1 MKLKK
6 LLSVLLLL
14 ALLAGLAPAALT
26 AYAEGETAKVKGL
39 SFTGKGYTEKEGV
52 YSPDFKEKKASFK
65 GQAAPEKAYEL
76 QVSSFFTDSKC
87 KKPLKTEPAEGETYY
102 FRVGL
107 KTEKGYSLD
116 LSGVKAKTCSV
127 KLEGFEL
134 KYKKL
139 QRTQDGVSLLYAARL
154 LPPEDAEAEEDSS
167 SPAAPQ
173 NDSVNEAPQ
182 NDGETEPA
190 AAPEGA
196 GAGDSSSPEAP
207 QNDNENEA
215 PQNDGK
221 AEEALND
228 EGNIAPQEEPAGD
241 EPKEVTHYKVWI
253 GDTEIT
259 SENLDGEGWSFDP
272 ASSTLTLNNPAISGN
287 HPTTWAYSALI
298 CSEIDLVVTGKASIT
313 ANGSGE
319 MVIFCDKSLTF
330 RNCDLA
336 LTSGNRKGVFT
347 HRGDI
352 SVESGTL
359 KATGKEGGI
368 FSFENISISG
378 GTVIGKGEEGSGIKA
393 QDGTLSISGGTVEGT
408 GSDGIE
414 STFSTLSIT
423 GGSVKAVGTD
433 YHGLYGKEIT
443 VGNGVTR
450 LEAQGVVKENN
461 GYYGA
466 LEAKTNITIGDRLA
480 FAEPEGG
487 SVDNDSQAKCIRDDK
502 GKAAEHVVLEPRYL
516 ITFKDWD
523 GTTLQSGLVAKGKA
537 PSYTGEAPVRDED
550 TQYTYSFKGW
560 KDEDGTEYAANAA
573 LPNASKDVIYTAVYT
588 QTSKAY
594 SVTFKNGDEVL
605 QSSLVAVGQSPSY
618 TGETPAKDSTAQY
631 DYTFKGWKD
640 EDGKEYG
647 KDETLPA
654 VKGEVTYTAV
664 YTETLRQYTVT
675 FLDEGGAVLLSGLV
689 DYGQAPSYTGE
700 TPAKDSTAQYDYTF
714 KGWKDED
721 GKEYGK
727 DESLPAVK
735 GEVTYTAVYTETLRQ
750 YTVTFLDEGG
760 AELLSGLVNYGQAPS
775 YTGETPT
782 KEMDADYTYTF
793 KGWKDDGGSEYAAD
807 DTLPAV
813 EGDATYTAV
822 YEATPRIYSVTVKD
836 DGHGSGEAT
845 PTEGPRGTR
854 VTLKAT
860 PRKGYEF
867 KEWKVISGG
876 VSVSGNSFEI
886 GGEDVVVKAVFQAV
900 SYKVTDGGG
909 TIWTKGSNK
918 NVSVT
923 VKRSPDDS
931 SCFSHFTG
939 VQIDGKD
946 LAAGDYEAKAGST
959 VVTLK
964 AVTLEKLSSGRHTIT
979 LVFDDG
985 SVNTR
990 IIVKV
995 GSGSG
1000 NGSAVRTG
1008 DVSIGIWFALL
1019 GGSILGLCGV
1029 AAAAVVWR
1037 RRRSNEAK

>member
-76 QVSSFFTDSKC
+76 QVSSFFTDAKG
-87 KKPLKTEPAEGETYY
+87 KKPLKTEPVEGETYY

-139 QRTQDGVSLLYAARL
+139 QRTQDGVSLLYTAKL
-154 LPPEDAEAEEDSS
+154 LPPEDAPEEELPADLPEGDSS

-182 NDGETEPA
+182 NDGEGE
-190 AAPEGA
+190 APWNDGESA
-196 GAGDSSSPEAP
+196 PVEAGDSSSPEAP

-272 ASSTLTLNNPAISGN
+272 ASSTLTLNNPTISGN

-298 CSEIDLVVTGKASIT
+298 CSEIDLVVTGTAGIT
-313 ANGSGE
+313 ANGSHE
-319 MVIFCDKSLTF
+319 MVIFCDRNLTF
-330 RNCDLA
+330 RNCDLT
-336 LTSGNRKGVFT
+336 LTSASSDCVFAYHGN
-347 HRGDI
+347 I
-352 SVESGTL
+352 SVESGNL
-359 KATGKEGGI
+359 RATGNEGGI
-368 FSFENISISG
+368 FSFESVSISG
-378 GTVIGKGEEGSGIKA
+378 GTVTAKSEKRDGIKA
-393 QDGTLSISGGTVEGT
+393 QYGTINISGGTVEGS
-408 GSDGIE
+408 GAHGI
-414 STFSTLSIT
+414 TATVNAVSIT
-423 GGSVKAVGTD
+423 GGSVKAVGTEQS
-433 YHGLYGKEIT
+433 GLYGEEII
-443 VGNGVTR
+443 VGNDVIR
-450 LEAQGVVKENN
+450 LEAKGVVNMD
-461 GYYGA
+461 YSYHGA
-466 LEAKTNITIGDRLA
+466 IQAGTKITIGDRLI
-480 FAEPEGG
+480 FTEPQGG
-487 SVDNDSQAKCIRDDK
+487 YADNDSEYKCIRDDK
-502 GKAAEHVVLEPRYL
+502 GKAAEKALLEPGCQV
-516 ITFKDWD
+516 TFKDWD

-537 PSYTGEAPVRDED
+537 PSYTGEEPVRDED
-550 TQYTYSFKGW
+550 AQYTYSFKGW
-560 KDEDGTEYAANAA
+560 KDDGGTEYAANAA

-631 DYTFKGWKD
+631 DYIFKGWKD

-647 KDETLPA
+647 KDESLPA

-700 TPAKDSTAQYDYTF
+700 TP
-714 KGWKDED
+714 
-721 GKEYGK
+721 
-727 DESLPAVK
+727 
-735 GEVTYTAVYTETLRQ
+735 
-750 YTVTFLDEGG
+750 
-760 AELLSGLVNYGQAPS
+760 
-775 YTGETPT
+775 T

-793 KGWKDDGGSEYAAD
+793 KGWKDEGGAEYAAD

-813 EGDATYTAV
+813 EGHATYTAV

-964 AVTLEKLSSGRHTIT
+964 AATLEKLSTGRHTIT

-1008 DVSIGIWFALL
+1008 DVSMGIWFALL

>member
-1 MKLKK
+1 MKMKK

-39 SFTGKGYTEKEGV
+39 SFTGEGYTEEEGI

-76 QVSSFFTDSKC
+76 QVSSFFTDAKG

-116 LSGVKAKTCSV
+116 LSGVRAKTCSV
-127 KLEGFEL
+127 KLEGFDL

-139 QRTQDGVSLLYAARL
+139 QRTQDGVSLLYAAKL
-154 LPPEDAEAEEDSS
+154 LPPEDAVQEEASS

-173 NDSVNEAPQ
+173 NDIENEAPQ
-182 NDGETEPA
+182 NDGEDVPA
-190 AAPEGA
+190 DTPEGVA
-196 GAGDSSSPEAP
+196 AGDSSSPEAP
-207 QNDNENEA
+207 QNDSTNAAPENDE
-215 PQNDGK
+215 K
-221 AEEALND
+221 AAEALND
-228 EGNIAPQEEPAGD
+228 EVSAAPPEEPAGD

-272 ASSTLTLNNPAISGN
+272 ASSTLTLNNPTISGN

-336 LTSGNRKGVFT
+336 LMSGNRKGVFT

-368 FSFENISISG
+368 FSFKNISISG

-414 STFSTLSIT
+414 STYNTLSIT

-433 YHGLYGKEIT
+433 YHGLLGKEIT

-450 LEAQGVVKENN
+450 LEAQGVVKEND

-487 SVDNDSQAKCIRDDK
+487 SVDNDSQVKCIRDDK

-560 KDEDGTEYAANAA
+560 KDDGGTEYAANAA

-588 QTSKAY
+588 QMPKTY
-594 SVTFKNGDEVL
+594 TITFKDWDGTQL
-605 QSSLVAVGQSPSY
+605 QSGMVAVG
-618 TGETPAKDSTAQY
+618 
-631 DYTFKGWKD
+631 
-640 EDGKEYG
+640 
-647 KDETLPA
+647 
-654 VKGEVTYTAV
+654 
-664 YTETLRQYTVT
+664 
-675 FLDEGGAVLLSGLV
+675 LS
-689 DYGQAPSYTGE
+689 PSYTGE

-760 AELLSGLVNYGQAPS
+760 QGDGRGLYLYLQGLEGRGRLGVRGRRHPARR
-775 YTGETPT
+775 
-782 KEMDADYTYTF
+782 
-793 KGWKDDGGSEYAAD
+793 GGRRH
-807 DTLPAV
+807 
-813 EGDATYTAV
+813 V
-822 YEATPRIYSVTVKD
+822 Y
-836 DGHGSGEAT
+836 
-845 PTEGPRGTR
+845 RG
-854 VTLKAT
+854 L
-860 PRKGYEF
+860 
-867 KEWKVISGG
+867 
-876 VSVSGNSFEI
+876 
-886 GGEDVVVKAVFQAV
+886 
-900 SYKVTDGGG
+900 
-909 TIWTKGSNK
+909 
-918 NVSVT
+918 
-923 VKRSPDDS
+923 
-931 SCFSHFTG
+931 
-939 VQIDGKD
+939 
-946 LAAGDYEAKAGST
+946 
-959 VVTLK
+959 
-964 AVTLEKLSSGRHTIT
+964 
-979 LVFDDG
+979 
-985 SVNTR
+985 
-990 IIVKV
+990 
-995 GSGSG
+995 
-1000 NGSAVRTG
+1000 
-1008 DVSIGIWFALL
+1008 
-1019 GGSILGLCGV
+1019 
-1029 AAAAVVWR
+1029 
-1037 RRRSNEAK
+1037 

>member
-26 AYAEGETAKVKGL
+26 AYAEGEAAKVKGL

-52 YSPDFKEKKASFK
+52 YSPDFEEKKASFK

-76 QVSSFFTDSKC
+76 QVSSFFTDAKG
-87 KKPLKTEPAEGETYY
+87 KKPLKTEPVEGETYY

-139 QRTQDGVSLLYAARL
+139 QRTQDGVSLLYTAKL
-154 LPPEDAEAEEDSS
+154 LPPEDAPEEELPADLPEGDSS

-182 NDGETEPA
+182 NDGEGE
-190 AAPEGA
+190 APRNDGESA
-196 GAGDSSSPEAP
+196 PVEAGDSSSPEAP

-272 ASSTLTLNNPAISGN
+272 ASSTLTLNNPTISGN

-298 CSEIDLVVTGKASIT
+298 CSEIDLVVTGTAGIT
-313 ANGSGE
+313 ANGSDE
-319 MVIFCDKSLTF
+319 MVIFCDRNLTF
-330 RNCDLA
+330 RNCDLT
-336 LTSGNRKGVFT
+336 LTSASSDCVFAYHGN
-347 HRGDI
+347 I
-352 SVESGTL
+352 SVESGNL
-359 KATGKEGGI
+359 RATGNEGGI
-368 FSFENISISG
+368 FSFESVSISG
-378 GTVIGKGEEGSGIKA
+378 GTVTAKSEKRDGIKA
-393 QDGTLSISGGTVEGT
+393 QYGTINISGGTVEGS
-408 GSDGIE
+408 GAHGI
-414 STFSTLSIT
+414 TATVNAVSIT
-423 GGSVKAVGTD
+423 GGSVKAVGTEQS
-433 YHGLYGKEIT
+433 GLYGEEII
-443 VGNGVTR
+443 VGNDVIR
-450 LEAQGVVKENN
+450 LEAKGVVNMD
-461 GYYGA
+461 YSYHGA
-466 LEAKTNITIGDRLA
+466 IQAGTKITIGDRLI
-480 FAEPEGG
+480 FTEPQGG
-487 SVDNDSQAKCIRDDK
+487 YADNDSEYKCIRDDK
-502 GKAAEHVVLEPRYL
+502 GKAAEKALLEPGCL
-516 ITFKDWD
+516 VTFKDWD
-523 GTTLQSGLVAKGKA
+523 GTTLQSGPVAKGKA
-537 PSYTGEAPVRDED
+537 PSYTGEEPVRDED
-550 TQYTYSFKGW
+550 AQYTYSFKGW
-560 KDEDGTEYAANAA
+560 KDDGGT
-573 LPNASKDVIYTAVYT
+573 
-588 QTSKAY
+588 
-594 SVTFKNGDEVL
+594 
-605 QSSLVAVGQSPSY
+605 
-618 TGETPAKDSTAQY
+618 
-631 DYTFKGWKD
+631 
-640 EDGKEYG
+640 EYG

-654 VKGEVTYTAV
+654 VQSSVTYTAV
-664 YTETLRQYTVT
+664 YTQM
-675 FLDEGGAVLLSGLV
+675 
-689 DYGQAPSYTGE
+689 P
-700 TPAKDSTAQYDYTF
+700 
-714 KGWKDED
+714 
-721 GKEYGK
+721 
-727 DESLPAVK
+727 
-735 GEVTYTAVYTETLRQ
+735 RQ

-760 AELLSGLVNYGQAPS
+760 AELLSGLVDYGQAPS

-793 KGWKDDGGSEYAAD
+793 KGWKDEGGAEYAAD

-813 EGDATYTAV
+813 EGHATYTAV

-964 AVTLEKLSSGRHTIT
+964 AATLEKLSTGKHKVTI
-979 LVFDDG
+979 VFDDG
-985 SVNTR
+985 SAKTNITL
-990 IIVKV
+990 KV

-1000 NGSAVRTG
+1000 NGNPVRTG
-1008 DVSIGIWFALL
+1008 DVNTGIWFALL

>member
-76 QVSSFFTDSKC
+76 QVSSFFTDAKG
-87 KKPLKTEPAEGETYY
+87 KKPLKTEPVEGETYY

-139 QRTQDGVSLLYAARL
+139 QRTQDGVSLLYTAKL
-154 LPPEDAEAEEDSS
+154 LPPEDAPEEELPADLPEGDSS

-173 NDSVNEAPQ
+173 NDGEGEAPQ
-182 NDGETEPA
+182 NDGEGE
-190 AAPEGA
+190 APRNDGESA
-196 GAGDSSSPEAP
+196 PVEAGDSSSPA
-207 QNDNENEA
+207 A

-272 ASSTLTLNNPAISGN
+272 GSSTLTLNNPTISGN

-298 CSEIDLVVTGKASIT
+298 CSEIDLVITGKASIT

-336 LTSGNRKGVFT
+336 LTSGNREGVFT

-359 KATGKEGGI
+359 KATGKEDGI
-368 FSFENISISG
+368 FSFMNISVSG
-378 GTVIGKGEEGSGIKA
+378 GTVIGKGEKGSGIKA
-393 QDGTLSISGGTVEGT
+393 QNGTLSISGGTVEGT
-408 GSDGIE
+408 GSDGIK
-414 STFSTLSIT
+414 STYNTLSIT

-450 LEAQGVVKENN
+450 LEAQGVVKEND

-487 SVDNDSQAKCIRDDK
+487 SVDNDSQFKCIRDDK

-537 PSYTGEAPVRDED
+537 PSYTGEEPVRDED
-550 TQYTYSFKGW
+550 AQYTYSFKGW
-560 KDEDGTEYAANAA
+560 KDDGGTEYAANAA

-594 SVTFKNGDEVL
+594 SVTFKDWDGTQL
-605 QSSLVAVGQSPSY
+605 QSGMVAVG
-618 TGETPAKDSTAQY
+618 
-631 DYTFKGWKD
+631 
-640 EDGKEYG
+640 
-647 KDETLPA
+647 
-654 VKGEVTYTAV
+654 
-664 YTETLRQYTVT
+664 
-675 FLDEGGAVLLSGLV
+675 LS
-689 DYGQAPSYTGE
+689 PSYTGE

-760 AELLSGLVNYGQAPS
+760 AVLLSGLVDYGQAPS

-793 KGWKDDGGSEYAAD
+793 KGWKDEGGSEYAAD

-1008 DVSIGIWFALL
+1008 DVSMGIWFALL

-1029 AAAAVVWR
+1029 AAAAVVLR